1 MYSIRITTSH
11 VHTNP
16 SSVSCLHAG
25 LCRRNHVSAALD
37 RGLGQTPYQRRINT
51 VSTPTP
57 ECGAYTYYVKH
68 KKRIKMRPN
77 IH

>member
-1 MYSIRITTSH
+1 MYSIRITTLC
-11 VHTNP
+11 VHTNTNY
-16 SSVSCLHAG
+16 VSCLFAG

-37 RGLGQTPYQRRINT
+37 RGLEQTPYQRRINT

-68 KKRIKMRPN
+68 RKKDQDEA
-77 IH
+77 